1 MTDCRLKHNEKCN
14 AACGR
19 ARFGTL
25 QQPTKVCAGCAAAG
39 AASERRVA
47 RLQQLRAWWVL
58 WPEEGGAADSA
69 QAQSGG
75 GASRIWRRDAL
86 GRA

>member
-1 MTDCRLKHNEKCN
+1 MTACRLKHYEKCN

-47 RLQQLRAWWVL
+47 RLQQSRAWWVL
-58 WPEEGGAADSA
+58 WPEEGVAAGGAP
-69 QAQSGG
+69 AQSDGS
-75 GASRIWRRDAL
+75 ASRVR
-86 GRA
+86 